1 VQSTGAPYP
10 RNGTAD
16 SIFERTSRINAAMR
30 RSCSPVSR
38 DSGTE
43 QLIASTTGASYRR
56 ANPNPNPAIPTTVS
70 SRSTE

>member
-1 VQSTGAPYP
+1 
-10 RNGTAD
+10 
-16 SIFERTSRINAAMR
+16 
-30 RSCSPVSR
+30 VSR

-56 ANPNPNPAIPTTVS
+56 ANPNSNPAIPTTVS